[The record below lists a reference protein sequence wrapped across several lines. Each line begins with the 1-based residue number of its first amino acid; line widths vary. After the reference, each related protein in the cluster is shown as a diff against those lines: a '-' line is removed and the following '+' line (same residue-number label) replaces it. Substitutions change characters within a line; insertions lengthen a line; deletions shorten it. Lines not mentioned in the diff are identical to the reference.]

1 MDFDIEKIKS
11 NPNYIQNRMIH
22 ASVFKGA
29 FTEAFKNSEQA
40 QVILTGALSFICM
53 LRDFKGALAHL
64 ESLDGLCDYPQDEAS
79 LCYFKGLTYDFLGDT
94 EKMEENYN
102 RYLELNKASEPVYIY
117 FPYVRQA
124 KLLHKS
130 CNLFLSQEYF
140 YKVLEYYEKR
150 QRQNERSLTLYNLY
164 FDFANTFMFTH
175 DYSEGLRLVKK
186 AHQVW
191 DGKQDEG
198 NKMIEM
204 MLLALTGNEEAS
216 KNILESIDKQNQ
228 VYSVAETMLD
238 KLLKKT
244 EPHYF
249 VIEPEE
255 RKLDEF
261 WSWFLK
267 NERKLYKMAY
277 SDNFEELQRELSSRV
292 RQIAYY
298 MDRELAFAIEI
309 EDGNITIFA
318 ITDYVVS
325 LDYTYERLFERKPKG
340 LVRWNFYVQEELK
353 TYD

>member
-53 LRDFKGALAHL
+53 LRDFKGALTHL
-64 ESLDGLCDYPQDEAS
+64 KSLEGFCDYPQDEAS
-79 LCYFKGLTYDFLGDT
+79 LCYFKGLTYDFLGDI
-94 EKMEENYN
+94 EKMEENYD
-102 RYLELNKASEPVYIY
+102 RYLELNQTSEPVYIY
-117 FPYVRQA
+117 FPYIRRA

-130 CNLFLSQEYF
+130 CNLFKSQEYF
-140 YKVLEYYEKR
+140 YKMLEYYEKR
-150 QRQNERSLTLYNLY
+150 GRQNERSLSLYNLY

-198 NKMIEM
+198 NKMVEM

-216 KNILESIDKQNQ
+216 KNMLESIDKSNQ
-228 VYSVAETMLD
+228 VYSSAEAMLD
-238 KLLKKT
+238 KLLKKA

-249 VIEPEE
+249 VIEPDES
-255 RKLDEF
+255 KLDEF

-277 SDNFEELQRELSSRV
+277 SDDFEKLQRELSNRV
-292 RQIAYY
+292 RLIADYVN
-298 MDRELAFAIEI
+298 RELAFTIEI
-309 EDGNITIFA
+309 EDGSITIFA
-318 ITDYVVS
+318 ITDYVTS
-325 LDYTYERLFERKPKG
+325 LDYTYERLFERKPKD
-340 LVRWNFYVQEELK
+340 LVRWDFYVQEELK
-353 TYD
+353 AYD